1 MRKYPY
7 MNPEGP
13 YDSDKIAKLCF
24 QIPSLLRDTYD
35 YQDRLIAL
43 MGGVFTAESAK
54 ESYFKEALF
63 VRSMCDRLEA
73 SFAAESGIKRR
84 VRGYFCDLCTIANIK
99 QQMGPFYLHNAGA
112 SLIPGL
118 SITKGIKD
126 PKAFVLAAPD
136 AVRLAVESFN
146 IMTMDRYISKI
157 ECERLEALGSA
168 AGEQRVWWRQG
179 ISVSLAYALSRLRTG
194 GLAIKAG
201 SDIDSAVQKLSAS
214 TGSGFFIR
222 AATPNFGIIRA
233 FRKSDIRSVYSVYS
247 TGDILSA
254 DKISPVTSG
263 KLPSEME
270 IREALSEHLS

>member
-43 MGGVFTAESAK
+43 MGSVFTAESAK

-99 QQMGPFYLHNAGA
+99 QQMGPFYFHSSATEMFIKNG
-112 SLIPGL
+112 PRQD
-118 SITKGIKD
+118 ITD
-126 PKAFVLAAPD
+126 PESFILAAPE
-136 AVRLAVESFN
+136 AAKLTVEGFN
-146 IMTMDRYISKI
+146 IMTMDRYASKL
-157 ECERLEALGSA
+157 ECERLEELGGTGSEKRAFWRHGA
-168 AGEQRVWWRQG
+168 A
-179 ISVSLAYALSRLRTG
+179 VSLVYAVSRL
-194 GLAIKAG
+194 K
-201 SDIDSAVQKLSAS
+201 
-214 TGSGFFIR
+214 TGSLAVETGPKIDETAKKLAAATENDRLIQAVVQNFNIIRQFRKTDIR
-222 AATPNFGIIRA
+222 A
-233 FRKSDIRSVYSVYS
+233 VYSLYS
-247 TGDILSA
+247 TEDIKTAADMSPISHGD
-254 DKISPVTSG
+254 
-263 KLPSEME
+263 LPSATE
-270 IREALSEHLS
+270 IKEALLLS